1 MQVMRYFLEKI
12 DIMTETFVD
21 TDKDITHGH
30 YYQQFLEPYMPF
42 HHTGLNISTGHRV
55 YQH

>member
-42 HHTGLNISTGHRV
+42 HHAGLNISTGHRV
-55 YQH
+55 Y